1 MPRTCPNHQ
10 RMLDGWTNRSE
21 ICKPC
26 RPVRG
31 PRRPP
36 SARMLAGW
44 TRAGAICK
52 PCGDI
57 SDISVAG
64 MTELPPGTDHA
75 VLVASVMAA
84 VRGFSGYRG
93 VPHLKVNWV
102 GRYVNG
108 GPHANK
114 KIPRPPSYVALWQQ
128 MLAEASEDEDED
140 GADLAGEPEELCLDD
155 ADAAIEDAHPE
166 ELGMEEEGMEEQGM
180 VEQGMVEEPQGLALI
195 GETGTPTDQTDLAE
209 PEGPSGDDEAG
220 AQLEDQRQVEQPL
233 ALTDERSRPTFKS
246 TRGRLQGHGLCPGLP
261 DQSKAAPKNR
271 CALAMLKQ
279 GFSVG
284 DAVNARYSGARGG
297 AWFAGRVTGVSEL
310 SAEQGGPAWTYDI
323 AYNDGDQ
330 SQGLKAQYVRA

>member
-1 MPRTCPNHQ
+1 
-10 RMLDGWTNRSE
+10 
-21 ICKPC
+21 
-26 RPVRG
+26 
-31 PRRPP
+31 
-36 SARMLAGW
+36 MLAGW
-44 TRAGAICK
+44 IRAGAICK

-57 SDISVAG
+57 SVAG
-64 MTELPPGTDHA
+64 MTELPPGIDHA

-102 GRYVNG
+102 GRFVNG

-114 KIPRPPSYVALWQQ
+114 KIPRPSSYVALRQAQQ
-128 MLAEASEDEDED
+128 RLAEASEDEDED
-140 GADLAGEPEELCLDD
+140 EDEDGADVAGEAEELYWDG
-155 ADAAIEDAHPE
+155 ADEPPAIEDAHPE

-195 GETGTPTDQTDLAE
+195 GETGTPTVLTDLAE

-246 TRGRLQGHGLCPGLP
+246 TRGRLRGFCLLPGLA

-279 GFSVG
+279 GFAVG
-284 DAVNARYSGARGG
+284 DAVQARWGGARGNS
-297 AWFAGRVTGVSEL
+297 WFAGTVTGVSEL

-323 AYNDGDQ
+323 QYNDGSGDQ
-330 SQGLKAQYVRA
+330 EQGLKAQFVRA